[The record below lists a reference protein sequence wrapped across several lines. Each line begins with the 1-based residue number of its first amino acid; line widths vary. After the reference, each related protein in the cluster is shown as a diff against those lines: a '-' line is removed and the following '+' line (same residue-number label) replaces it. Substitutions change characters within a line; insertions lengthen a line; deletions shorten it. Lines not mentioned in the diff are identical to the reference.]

1 VEEDEVVVV
10 GEGGRSGG
18 ERQRQLEESEV
29 RKGERNP
36 SNEGVDGGMLILQ
49 MRLKRLLEALQ
60 LQSFPHFAH
69 GGVDGETAGVSLT
82 RPFTA
87 TPTVARRCL
96 IMT

>member
-18 ERQRQLEESEV
+18 ERQRRLEESEV

-36 SNEGVDGGMLILQ
+36 RNEGVDGGMLILQ

-60 LQSFPHFAH
+60 LQSFPHFAD

-82 RPFTA
+82 
-87 TPTVARRCL
+87 C
-96 IMT
+96 